1 MVFALPSLEK
11 VRDMGNS
18 DNEKE
23 DLEVSLYFLNYY
35 ETLLCTTAI
44 LQTAPPQVI
53 LFVVIS
59 FPLLRYNRLTVYSSI
74 NLYPL
79 DFLWILQLMGFNG
92 WYRSYRN
99 KWVERFLVNCFSKDK
114 SWWGNA
120 ARGEI
125 GAKKGGERNMPT
137 VKWAVSPASIS
148 SAQLHG
154 APALKGGG
162 AVHGTWYWERSHL
175 YSCLFS
181 YLQFMGRMQDP
192 RTQNHRYWVKLYI
205 ILSGWLVV

>member
-11 VRDMGNS
+11 VREMGNS

-23 DLEVSLYFLNYY
+23 DLEVSLYLLNYY

-53 LFVVIS
+53 NFVVIS
-59 FPLLRYNRLTVYSSI
+59 FALFRYSRLTTVYSSI
-74 NLYPL
+74 NPYSL
-79 DFLWILQLMGFNG
+79 DFLWVLQLMGFNG
-92 WYRSYRN
+92 LCRSYRN
-99 KWVERFLVNCFSKDK
+99 KWVRRFLVNCFSKDK
-114 SWWGNA
+114 SLWGNA
-120 ARGEI
+120 ARKEI
-125 GAKKGGERNMPT
+125 AKKGGERNMPT
-137 VKWAVSPASIS
+137 VRWAVSLASIS

-154 APALKGGG
+154 APALWGRD
-162 AVHGTWYWERSHL
+162 AIHGTWCWERSHL

-192 RTQNHRYWVKLYI
+192 RTQNHRYGVKLYK
-205 ILSGWLVV
+205 ILSGWLAV